1 METRPISIKQII
13 NRIRRHPMLS
23 SIPME
28 TIIDYTVDFFRIVGL
43 PTAYIDKT
51 QVLHIEHYRASLP
64 SDFIEMNQVRTLG
77 PNPIY
82 YRYTT
87 DSFHNSPNKA
97 DAMPYTYKLQ
107 GHMIY
112 VNQPFISL
120 EISYQAMAVD
130 ECGLPLIPDNAKF
143 IRALEN
149 YIKVQYF
156 TILFEEGK
164 LDIRVLNHAEQEYCW
179 AVGACESEFHS
190 ISMDKAESILNMAK
204 SLLIRD
210 MEHQRGYSTAGNK
223 EFIRV
228 Q

>member
-1 METRPISIKQII
+1 MEAKPISLKQVI
-13 NRIRRHPMLS
+13 NRVRRHPKLTD
-23 SIPME
+23 IPLE
-28 TIIDYTVDFFRIVGL
+28 TIIDYTVDFIKIVGL
-43 PTAYIDKT
+43 PTVFDDKT
-51 QVLHIEHYRASLP
+51 AVLHIDHFRAPLP
-64 SDFIEMNQVRTLG
+64 TDFIEMNQVRTLG
-77 PNPIY
+77 PNPVY

-87 DSFHNSPNKA
+87 DSFHMSPNKA
-97 DAMPYTYKLQ
+97 DAMPFTYKLQ
-107 GHMIY
+107 GHFIY
-112 VNQPFISL
+112 VNQPFTTL
-120 EISYQAMAVD
+120 EISYQSIGVD

-149 YIKVQYF
+149 YIKVQHF
-156 TILFEEGK
+156 TVLFEDGK
-164 LDIRVLNHAEQEYCW
+164 LDPRILNHAEQEYCW